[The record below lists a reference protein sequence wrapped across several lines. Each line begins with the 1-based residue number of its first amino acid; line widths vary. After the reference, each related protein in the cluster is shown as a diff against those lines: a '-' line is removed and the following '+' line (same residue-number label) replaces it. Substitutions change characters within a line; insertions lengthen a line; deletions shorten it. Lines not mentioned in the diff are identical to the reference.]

1 MGYYAPE
8 HNRVLGMTAWD
19 SITFRLVNAEIRP
32 WLTGSRLHKR
42 VLKRFVDVAREKQ
55 QDAEPSA
62 QPVVHAP
69 DKNGGKQQ
77 IKFGVAE
84 KCDTLEEHVQHRRSN
99 GLDRNDDFNAPL
111 ENWIHTLF
119 LSILTV
125 NDRYIAYRFA

>member
-1 MGYYAPE
+1 MGYHAPE
-8 HNRVLGMTAWD
+8 HNRVLGMPAWD

-32 WLTGSRLHKR
+32 WLTGSRLHER
-42 VLKRFVDVAREKQ
+42 VLKRLVDVAREKQ

-84 KCDTLEEHVQHRRSN
+84 ECNALEECVQGRRSN
-99 GLDRNDDFNAPL
+99 DLDRDDDFNAPL
-111 ENWIHTLF
+111 ENWIQILL
-119 LSILTV
+119 LSK
-125 NDRYIAYRFA
+125 